1 MKHAFAL
8 TLFALFSSLYAQFPA
23 PSKLVDSL
31 KYAHTGETLYCN
43 GQSYSGGTNC
53 HRLVW
58 SAPDTIGITAKL
70 KSYKVYHND
79 AFYQNASEPKFE
91 ILGSLSGAL
100 CITAVYETP
109 NGESD
114 CSNSIQMQNALQ
126 LNPRETRQIVS
137 QGGMVFDSP
146 DIFDMNGKKFSGSEM
161 KAGTYFIRMNTN
173 QGLIQQRILILD

>member
-1 MKHAFAL
+1 MKNTLYLILFGLL
-8 TLFALFSSLYAQFPA
+8 TSLYAQFPA

-31 KYAHTGETLYCN
+31 KYAHAGETLYCN

-58 SAPDTIGITAKL
+58 SAPDTTGNTAKL
-70 KSYKVYHND
+70 KGYKIYKNA
-79 AFYQNASEPKFE
+79 AFYQDASETSLE
-91 ILGSLSGAL
+91 IMGSLFGEI
-100 CITAVYETP
+100 CVTAVYETP

-114 CSNSIQMQNALQ
+114 CSNTIQIQNALH
-126 LNPRETRQIVS
+126 LNPKESRQFVS

-146 DIFDMNGKKFSGSEM
+146 EIYDLSGRKFIASEM

-173 QGLIQQRILILD
+173 HGLIQQKIVILD